1 MVDANFVKAIIEA
14 TSQVSKVST
23 KEIVAMATKGKI
35 FDDLVEFSGID
46 FMYYAAYE
54 FLPKRYAN
62 ILSAVQCH

>member
-35 FDDLVEFSGID
+35 FDDLVEFSGIEGICLNE
-46 FMYYAAYE
+46 FMYYATY
-54 FLPKRYAN
+54 
-62 ILSAVQCH
+62 